1 MVKICSIEEKILTFV
16 VIIYTIMVKIC
27 SAP

>member
-16 VIIYTIMVKIC
+16 VIIDTIMVKIC
-27 SAP
+27 STS